1 MLFFAPRYT
10 EIFDRG
16 GLTMKWTEQDERF
29 WNELLKWEQTL
40 KELKERNIEHAS
52 YSRWIQQSF
61 TLLPKE
67 VQDRFLATCSS
78 FVFYMH
84 SFLQSSSFQFEAREQ
99 IIQSGRIFDHSIT
112 DLADMK
118 NLSLDQLHYL
128 GDQHASKHR
137 LYSIIQGGITGTG
150 KPIAILS
157 DSLVLAVIQM
167 RVIQLIAMTYG
178 YDVQKPSEMMAS
190 LKLFRLST
198 LPKRFL
204 YDGWQ
209 ELLADTERETQTYF
223 YEGNEEFIQP
233 IYVEEVLKQLG
244 KICFILGVRQKK
256 STSLPLISMTVGSL
270 INFRMT
276 KRVTDLAEKY
286 YQFRYL
292 LDKKGGEA

>member
-1 MLFFAPRYT
+1 
-10 EIFDRG
+10 
-16 GLTMKWTEQDERF
+16 MKWTEQDERF

-40 KELKERNIEHAS
+40 KEFKERSIDHAS

-61 TLLPKE
+61 ALLPKE
-67 VQDRFLATCSS
+67 VQDRFLTTCSS
-78 FVFYMH
+78 FLFYMH
-84 SFLQSSSFQFEAREQ
+84 SFLQNSSFQLEAREQ
-99 IIQSGRIFDHSIT
+99 IIQSGRLFDHTIT
-112 DLADMK
+112 KLNDMK
-118 NLSLDQLHYL
+118 HLSLDQLHYL
-128 GDQHASKHR
+128 CDQHASKHR
-137 LYSIIQGGITGTG
+137 LYSFIQGGITGTG
-150 KPIAILS
+150 KPLAVVS

-209 ELLADTERETQTYF
+209 ELIADTERETEIYF
-223 YEGNEEFIQP
+223 YEGNEEIVQP

-244 KICFILGVRQKK
+244 KLCLILSVRQKK
-256 STSLPLISMTVGSL
+256 STSLPLISMTIGGM

-276 KRVTDLAEKY
+276 KRVTDLATKY

-292 LDKKGGEA
+292 LDKKGEEA

>member
-1 MLFFAPRYT
+1 
-10 EIFDRG
+10 
-16 GLTMKWTEQDERF
+16 MKWTEQDERF

-40 KELKERNIEHAS
+40 KEFKEGSIDHTS

-61 TLLPKE
+61 ALLPQE
-67 VQDRFLATCSS
+67 VQDRFLATCNSTI
-78 FVFYMH
+78 FYMH
-84 SFLQSSSFQFEAREQ
+84 SFLQSSSFQLEAREQ
-99 IIQSGRIFDHSIT
+99 IIQSGRIFDHTIT
-112 DLADMK
+112 NLTDMK
-118 NLSLDQLHYL
+118 HLSLDQLHYL
-128 GDQHASKHR
+128 CDQHASKHR
-137 LYSIIQGGITGTG
+137 LYAFIQGGITGTG
-150 KPIAILS
+150 KPLAILS

-209 ELLADTERETQTYF
+209 ELLADTERETQIYF
-223 YEGNEEFIQP
+223 YEGNEAFIQP
-233 IYVEEVLKQLG
+233 IYVEEILKQLG
-244 KICFILGVRQKK
+244 KLCLILSIKQKK
-256 STSLPLISMTVGSL
+256 STSLPLISMTIGSM

-276 KRVTDLAEKY
+276 KRVTDLAAKY

-292 LDKKGGEA
+292 LDKKGGES